1 MSILTKPLLRSAMVF
16 LLSAIFLNAC
26 IFSSDSQNARSVSED
41 FWQAVLDDDM
51 EKAKML
57 VTWETADY
65 LKYMSS
71 SRVAA
76 QRFETGEVRITDNM
90 AEVATILYTGNDGL
104 MQVPARTVLI
114 KVDNSWRVDVQRTM
128 GSMVS
133 GTMGAMVDEINEFM
147 KQTIQGVD
155 KALSEEIDKW
165 GKSLDEGMKQLQ
177 KDLQRQNIIPNHS
190 NPGTP
195 PADDGT
201 I

>member
-1 MSILTKPLLRSAMVF
+1 
-16 LLSAIFLNAC
+16 
-26 IFSSDSQNARSVSED
+26 VSED
-41 FWQAVLDDDM
+41 FWQAVLDEDM

-57 VTWETADY
+57 VTWETTDY
-65 LKYMSS
+65 LKYMSNN
-71 SRVAA
+71 RVAA

-90 AEVATILYTGNDGL
+90 AEVATILYAGNDGL

-114 KVDNSWRVDVQRTM
+114 KVDNNWRVDVQRTM

-133 GTMGAMVDEINEFM
+133 GTMGAMVDEINQFM
-147 KQTIQGVD
+147 QQTIQGVD

-165 GKSLDEGMKQLQ
+165 GKSLDDGMKQLQ
-177 KDLQRQNIIPNHS
+177 KDLQQQNVTPNQPAIP
-190 NPGTP
+190 PQ

>member
-1 MSILTKPLLRSAMVF
+1 MSIFYKPLLRSIVLF
-16 LLSAIFLNAC
+16 LLSAVFLNAC

-41 FWQAVLDDDM
+41 FWQAVLDEDM

-57 VTWETADY
+57 VTWETSDY
-65 LKYMSS
+65 LKYMSNN
-71 SRVAA
+71 RVSA

-90 AEVATILYTGNDGL
+90 AEVATILYAGNDGL

-114 KVDNSWRVDVQRTM
+114 KVDNNWRVDVQRTM

-133 GTMGAMVDEINEFM
+133 GTMGAMVDEINQFM
-147 KQTIQGVD
+147 QQTIQGVD
-155 KALSEEIDKW
+155 KALSKEIDKW

-177 KDLQRQNIIPNHS
+177 KDLQQQNVMPNQPATS
-190 NPGTP
+190 PP